1 MIGWQFYVQAVIAML
16 VITTPPDPAKV
27 LLFNSIID
35 RQDRKR
41 TASAVFVGVVVFGI
55 LAVSALIG
63 RELLELLGI
72 NLDAFSVVGGLVIAG
87 MGFEML
93 YGGKTSRAQGRDIEE
108 EGPKDDS
115 GLILPLSTPL
125 IAGPGAI
132 VTIITITSVEDS
144 LDTLAAALLGAAAV
158 GVVAFASYQWLGG
171 AVSRLSASATAL
183 LLRIGG
189 LLLATIGVQMLLGG
203 LKNFFA

>member
-35 RQDRKR
+35 RQDRKH
-41 TASAVFVGVVVFGI
+41 TPSAVFVGVVVFGI

-203 LKNFFA
+203 LKNFVA